1 MLGSRRSRR
10 WRRRVSEGGRSTVL
24 GGLRAL
30 RLEDA
35 QRFNGRAVAVFGSRL
50 IEEHLLVWNATAT
63 LHFELLW
70 RLQQAVEVDAR
81 YATICNLGA
90 VQRWRGQALELDEI
104 DAIRPFQDKDELRSE
119 FRASP

>member
-10 WRRRVSEGGRSTVL
+10 WGRRISEGGRSTVL

-50 IEEHLLVWNATAT
+50 IEEHLLVWNTAAT
-63 LHFELLW
+63 LHFELFW
-70 RLQQAVEVDAR
+70 RLQQAIEVDAR
-81 YATICNLGA
+81 YATICNVEA
-90 VQRWRGQALELDEI
+90 VQLWRGQALELDKT
-104 DAIRPFQDKDELRSE
+104 DAVRPFRTKTS
-119 FRASP
+119 